1 MEEET
6 NIEVD
11 NSKIEEIL
19 KIEPENMT
27 AKEQA
32 EFFNILKESQ
42 LFMPIEVTSSIF
54 DNIENAK
61 VGDTIESEEPFRFKP
76 IAINGPSGKAIPL
89 FTSKERMEEAGAN
102 VSCIAIFTEDLAGM
116 LEQTGDEYS
125 EVAIN
130 PFTTISIGM
139 PLDGFLNLF

>member
-1 MEEET
+1 
-6 NIEVD
+6 
-11 NSKIEEIL
+11 
-19 KIEPENMT
+19 MT
-27 AKEQA
+27 PKDQA
-32 EFFNILKESQ
+32 MLFDIIKKSQ

-61 VGDTIESEEPFRFKP
+61 VEDTIESDETFRFIP
-76 IAINGPSGKAIPL
+76 IAINESSGKAIPL

-116 LEQTGDEYS
+116 LKQTCDEYI

-130 PFTTISIGM
+130 PFTTKSIGM
-139 PLDGFLNLF
+139 PLEGFLNIF

>member
-1 MEEET
+1 MEPES

-11 NSKIEEIL
+11 NSRMEEIL
-19 KIEPENMT
+19 KIEPEEMT
-27 AKEQA
+27 AEEQA
-32 EFFNILKESQ
+32 ELFDVLKESQ

-89 FTSKERMEEAGAN
+89 FTSKERMEEAELMYPA
-102 VSCIAIFTEDLAGM
+102 L
-116 LEQTGDEYS
+116 QYS
-125 EVAIN
+125 QKILQEC
-130 PFTTISIGM
+130 
-139 PLDGFLNLF
+139 

>member
-1 MEEET
+1 
-6 NIEVD
+6 
-11 NSKIEEIL
+11 
-19 KIEPENMT
+19 MT
-27 AKEQA
+27 PKDQA
-32 EFFNILKESQ
+32 MLFDIIKKSQ

-61 VGDTIESEEPFRFKP
+61 VGDTIESDEPFRFKP

-116 LEQTGDEYS
+116 LKQTCDEYI

-130 PFTTISIGM
+130 PFTTKSIGI
-139 PLDGFLNLF
+139 PLEGFLNIF

>member
-1 MEEET
+1 MET
-6 NIEVD
+6 D
-11 NSKIEEIL
+11 NSKLEEIL
-19 KIEPENMT
+19 NIEPENMT

-116 LEQTGDEYS
+116 LEQNWEGYDEI
-125 EVAIN
+125 AIN
-130 PFTTISIGM
+130 PFTQ
-139 PLDGFLNLF
+139 

>member
-1 MEEET
+1 MEPES

-11 NSKIEEIL
+11 NSRMEEIL
-19 KIEPENMT
+19 KIEPEEMT
-27 AKEQA
+27 AEEQA
-32 EFFNILKESQ
+32 ELFNILKESQ

-61 VGDTIESEEPFRFKP
+61 VGDTIESNEPFRFKP

-102 VSCIAIFTEDLAGM
+102 V
-116 LEQTGDEYS
+116 TGNEYS

-139 PLDGFLNLF
+139 PLDGFLNIF

>member
-11 NSKIEEIL
+11 NSKMEEIL

-27 AKEQA
+27 AKEQT

-116 LEQTGDEYS
+116 LEQNWEGYDEI
-125 EVAIN
+125 AIN
-130 PFTTISIGM
+130 PFTQ
-139 PLDGFLNLF
+139 

>member
-11 NSKIEEIL
+11 NSKMEEIL

-61 VGDTIESEEPFRFKP
+61 VGDR
-76 IAINGPSGKAIPL
+76 
-89 FTSKERMEEAGAN
+89 
-102 VSCIAIFTEDLAGM
+102 
-116 LEQTGDEYS
+116 
-125 EVAIN
+125 
-130 PFTTISIGM
+130 
-139 PLDGFLNLF
+139 

>member
-1 MEEET
+1 MEPES

-11 NSKIEEIL
+11 NSRMEEIL
-19 KIEPENMT
+19 KIEPEEMT

-61 VGDTIESEEPFRFKP
+61 VGDTIESEEPFRFKT
-76 IAINGPSGKAIPL
+76 IAINGPAGKAIPL

-116 LEQTGDEYS
+116 LKQTGDDYN

-130 PFTTISIGM
+130 PFTTKSLGM
-139 PLDGFLNLF
+139 PLEGFLNIF

>member
-54 DNIENAK
+54 DDIENAE
-61 VGDTIESEEPFRFKP
+61 VGETI
-76 IAINGPSGKAIPL
+76 
-89 FTSKERMEEAGAN
+89 
-102 VSCIAIFTEDLAGM
+102 
-116 LEQTGDEYS
+116 
-125 EVAIN
+125 
-130 PFTTISIGM
+130 
-139 PLDGFLNLF
+139 

>member
-11 NSKIEEIL
+11 NSKMEEIL

-27 AKEQA
+27 AKEQT

-54 DNIENAK
+54 DDIENAK
-61 VGDTIESEEPFRFKP
+61 VGDTIESEAPFRFKP

-89 FTSKERMEEAGAN
+89 FTSKELMEEAELMYPALQYPQKILQE
-102 VSCIAIFTEDLAGM
+102 C
-116 LEQTGDEYS
+116 
-125 EVAIN
+125 
-130 PFTTISIGM
+130 
-139 PLDGFLNLF
+139 

>member
-1 MEEET
+1 MEPES

-11 NSKIEEIL
+11 NSRMEEIL
-19 KIEPENMT
+19 KIEPEEMT
-27 AKEQA
+27 AEEQA
-32 EFFNILKESQ
+32 ELFNILKESQ

-102 VSCIAIFTEDLAGM
+102 VIAIFTEDLAGM
-116 LEQTGDEYS
+116 LEQTGDDYS

-139 PLDGFLNLF
+139 PLDVFLNLF

>member
-1 MEEET
+1 
-6 NIEVD
+6 
-11 NSKIEEIL
+11 
-19 KIEPENMT
+19 MT
-27 AKEQA
+27 PKDQA
-32 EFFNILKESQ
+32 MLFDIIKKSQ

-54 DNIENAK
+54 DDIENAE
-61 VGDTIESEEPFRFKP
+61 VGDTIESNEPLRFKP
-76 IAINGPSGKAIPL
+76 IAINGPAGKAIPL
-89 FTSKERMEEAGAN
+89 FTSKEKMEEARAN

-139 PLDGFLNLF
+139 PLEGFLNLF

>member
-11 NSKIEEIL
+11 NSKMEEIL

-27 AKEQA
+27 AKEQT

-61 VGDTIESEEPFRFKP
+61 VGDTIESDEPFRFKP

-102 VSCIAIFTEDLAGM
+102 VSCIAIFTEDLAEM
-116 LEQTGDEYS
+116 LKQTGNEYS

>member
-1 MEEET
+1 MEPES

-11 NSKIEEIL
+11 NSRMEEIL
-19 KIEPENMT
+19 KIEPEEMT

-54 DNIENAK
+54 DDIENAK
-61 VGDTIESEEPFRFKP
+61 VGDTIESEAPFRFKP

-89 FTSKERMEEAGAN
+89 FTSKERMEEAELMYPALQYPQKILQE
-102 VSCIAIFTEDLAGM
+102 C
-116 LEQTGDEYS
+116 
-125 EVAIN
+125 
-130 PFTTISIGM
+130 
-139 PLDGFLNLF
+139 

>member
-1 MEEET
+1 MEQES

-11 NSKIEEIL
+11 NSRMEEIL

-32 EFFNILKESQ
+32 ELFDILKESQ

-54 DNIENAK
+54 DDIGNAK
-61 VGDTIESEEPFRFKP
+61 VGETIESEEPLRFKP

-89 FTSKERMEEAGAN
+89 FTSNEMMEEAGAH
-102 VSCIAIFTEDLAGM
+102 VSCIAIFTEDLAEM
-116 LEQTGDEYS
+116 LKQTGDEYS

-130 PFTTISIGM
+130 PFTSISIGM
-139 PLDGFLNLF
+139 PLDGFLNIF

>member
-1 MEEET
+1 M
-6 NIEVD
+6 
-11 NSKIEEIL
+11 
-19 KIEPENMT
+19 
-27 AKEQA
+27 
-32 EFFNILKESQ
+32 LKESQ

-61 VGDTIESEEPFRFKP
+61 VGDTIESEEPFRFKT
-76 IAINGPSGKAIPL
+76 IAINGPAGKAIPL

-116 LEQTGDEYS
+116 LKQTGDDYN

-130 PFTTISIGM
+130 PFTTKSLGM
-139 PLDGFLNLF
+139 PLEGFLNIF

>member
-1 MEEET
+1 MET
-6 NIEVD
+6 Y
-11 NSKIEEIL
+11 NSKLEEIL

-54 DNIENAK
+54 DDIENAE
-61 VGDTIESEEPFRFKP
+61 VGDTIESNEPLRFKP
-76 IAINGPSGKAIPL
+76 IAINGPAGKAIPL
-89 FTSKERMEEAGAN
+89 FTSKEKMEEARAN

-130 PFTTISIGM
+130 PFTTKSLGM
-139 PLDGFLNLF
+139 PLEGFLNLF

>member
-1 MEEET
+1 MEPES

-11 NSKIEEIL
+11 NSRMEEIL
-19 KIEPENMT
+19 KIEPEEMT

-32 EFFNILKESQ
+32 EFLNILKESQ

-61 VGDTIESEEPFRFKP
+61 VGDTIESNEPLRFKP
-76 IAINGPSGKAIPL
+76 IAINGPAGKAIPL

-116 LEQTGDEYS
+116 LEQTGDDYS

-130 PFTTISIGM
+130 PFTTKSLGM
-139 PLDGFLNLF
+139 PLDGFLNIF

>member
-1 MEEET
+1 MEPES

-11 NSKIEEIL
+11 NSRMEEIL
-19 KIEPENMT
+19 KIEPEEMT

-61 VGDTIESEEPFRFKP
+61 VGDTIESEEPFRFKT

-116 LEQTGDEYS
+116 LEQNWEGYDEI
-125 EVAIN
+125 AIN
-130 PFTTISIGM
+130 PFTQ
-139 PLDGFLNLF
+139 

>member
-1 MEEET
+1 MET
-6 NIEVD
+6 D
-11 NSKIEEIL
+11 NSKLEEIL
-19 KIEPENMT
+19 NIEPENMT

-54 DNIENAK
+54 DDIENAE
-61 VGDTIESEEPFRFKP
+61 VGDTIESNEPLRFKP
-76 IAINGPSGKAIPL
+76 IAINGPTGKAIPL

-139 PLDGFLNLF
+139 PLDGFLNLLGA

>member
-11 NSKIEEIL
+11 NSKMEEIL

-76 IAINGPSGKAIPL
+76 IAINGPSGKAILL

-116 LEQTGDEYS
+116 LEQNWEGYDEI
-125 EVAIN
+125 AIN
-130 PFTTISIGM
+130 PFTQ
-139 PLDGFLNLF
+139 